1 MRKYRQVVEF
11 ANFICH
17 FGNDVLLDYLNEIVL
32 PAFLNGSRTRMYG
45 NSKYLLLDV
54 KLMNLRSHLEPEV
67 RTPALVGRFVMDT
80 ELQRDQILVDNKI
93 IHDTQTI
100 KSAPSSLFVLLLDNH
115 KLIYC
120 KQVSGAP
127 GLSAFRTTAEIILK
141 RRWREYINEL
151 SEENKAARE
160 LDAQIP
166 KITKRALFDSI
177 QAPNLEIVPLAGSRN
192 LTSLVNQF
200 KILKEI
206 NIKLVRPNAELN
218 NDGLFDTVEDARSQV
233 NAATTSLIHRNS
245 EGLNKAQS
253 IKQIAPAMQGNAVV
267 TLRGTGPTDAKLV
280 GTNEEM
286 SVKEPIEVPPSV
298 SKGSLIMFNTFKK
311 LIVQKVLQLGTVI
324 NSERNIAKL
333 ESLRNGS

>member
-32 PAFLNGSRTRMYG
+32 PAFLNGRRIRMYG

-54 KLMNLRSHLEPEV
+54 KLVNLKSDLEPDS

-80 ELQRDQILVDNKI
+80 VLQRDQILVGDKI
-93 IHDTQTI
+93 VNDTQKI

-115 KLIYC
+115 KLIYS

-127 GLSAFRTTAEIILK
+127 GLSAFRSTVEQILK
-141 RRWREYINEL
+141 LRWSDYINEL
-151 SEENKAARE
+151 SDDNKAARE
-160 LDAQIP
+160 VDAKIP
-166 KITKRALFDSI
+166 KITKRALVESI
-177 QAPNLEIVPLAGSRN
+177 QAPHLEIVPLAGSRN
-192 LTSLVNQF
+192 LKNLVDQF

-206 NIKLVRPNAELN
+206 NIKVVRPNAELN
-218 NDGLFDTVEDARSQV
+218 NDGLFNTVEEARSQV
-233 NAATTSLIHRNS
+233 NADATTLIHRNPA
-245 EGLNKAQS
+245 GLDKTQT
-253 IKQIAPAMQGNAVV
+253 IKQLVPALQGNALV
-267 TLRGTGPTDAKLV
+267 TLRGTGPTAAKLV

-286 SVKEPIEVPPSV
+286 SMREPMEVPSSV
-298 SKGSLIMFNTFKK
+298 SKGSLAMFNKFKK
-311 LIVQKVLQLGTVI
+311 LISLKALQVGRVI
-324 NSERNIAKL
+324 NSERNLAKL